1 MSGHKPAEPNQK
13 HLRDLTGGPDV
24 DRSTQILR
32 QLETMLDD
40 ADPETLDVD
49 KLESLLD
56 ELQERAPVMEDFD
69 PACVMADLQ
78 RDHPALFEPEEAAP
92 PSKPEKAARPGRTR
106 RILLRVGAAA
116 ALLVILCVSA
126 GAFGFPPFRRLIDWA
141 SEIMQINRNPSGAME
156 LPEDSGAEYLS
167 LEDAMLA
174 NGVEPVGIPTWIP
187 KDYSLNTISV
197 FMYED
202 TLKIFA
208 LYMSESRGELL
219 IRVTQYPDTT
229 FSYFEKE
236 SDGGYTYPHNE
247 TDYDIVENL
256 DSVNIEWQISNC
268 VYSVTGKISL
278 EEAELII
285 KSVDS
290 IG

>member
-24 DRSTQILR
+24 DRNTQILR
-32 QLETMLDD
+32 QLEAMLDD

-92 PSKPEKAARPGRTR
+92 LSKPEKAARPGRTR
-106 RILLRVGAAA
+106 RILRRVGAAA
-116 ALLVILCVSA
+116 AVLVILCVSA

-141 SEIMQINRNPSGAME
+141 SEILQINRNPSGAME
-156 LPEDSGAEYLS
+156 LPEDSGAEYRS

-174 NGVEPVGIPTWIP
+174 NGVKPVGIPTWVP
-187 KDYSLNTISV
+187 EDYSLNRISV
-197 FMYED
+197 LDGDD
-202 TLKIFA
+202 TTKFVAAYL
-208 LYMSESRGELL
+208 SSNRGELFV
-219 IRVTQYPDTT
+219 RVTNYHDDNI
-229 FSYFEKE
+229 FSFFEKE
-236 SDGGYTYPHNE
+236 DGGYTYLR
-247 TDYDIVENL
+247 DSVQFDIIENL
-256 DSVNIEWQISNC
+256 DVTKAGWQIGRC
-268 VYSVTGKISL
+268 AYSITGQLTSEEIKIM
-278 EEAELII
+278 I
-285 KSVDS
+285 DS
-290 IG
+290 IALE

>member
-13 HLRDLTGGPDV
+13 HLRDLTGGPAV
-24 DRSTQILR
+24 DRNTQTLR
-32 QLETMLDD
+32 QLEAMLDD

-106 RILLRVGAAA
+106 RILRRVGVAA
-116 ALLVILCVSA
+116 ALLVVLCVSA
-126 GAFGFPPFRRLIDWA
+126 GALGFPPIRSLLDWA
-141 SEIMQINRNPSGAME
+141 SEILQINRNPSGAME

-174 NGVEPVGIPTWIP
+174 NGVDPVGCPTWIP
-187 KDYSLNTISV
+187 ADYSISAISAYT
-197 FMYED
+197 YED

-208 LYMSESRGELL
+208 LYVSDSRGELL
-219 IRVTQYPDTT
+219 IRVTKYTDTT
-229 FSYFEKE
+229 FSFFEKE
-236 SDGGYTYPHNE
+236 DGGYTY
-247 TDYDIVENL
+247 TKDSIKFDIVENL
-256 DSVNIEWQISNC
+256 DITKIGWQINYC
-268 VYSVTGKISL
+268 VYSVTGTITSDEIK
-278 EEAELII
+278 LI
-285 KSVDS
+285 VDS
-290 IG
+290 VNA